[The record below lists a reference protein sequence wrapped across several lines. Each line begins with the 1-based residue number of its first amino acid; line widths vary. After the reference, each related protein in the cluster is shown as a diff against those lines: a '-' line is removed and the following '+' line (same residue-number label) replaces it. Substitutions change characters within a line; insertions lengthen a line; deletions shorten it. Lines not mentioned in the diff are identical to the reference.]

1 MVVVE
6 EVEKRVVTGGL
17 DMMMIGIM
25 RKIDIMNEMNINVMT
40 IMIDTD
46 NIYVSC
52 KYL

>member
-1 MVVVE
+1 MVAVE
-6 EVEKRVVTGGL
+6 EVEKRVVTGSL

-25 RKIDIMNEMNINVMT
+25 RKIVTMNEMSTDVM
-40 IMIDTD
+40 ILMIDTD